1 MDQSAAE
8 LVSGTVCA
16 GAVAARGA
24 GAAARGAGVE
34 LLARKPPAGTA
45 RLLLA
50 PYGVLRVR
58 VEPAVRCLVLVGAW
72 AAAWSVCTDCSAL
85 LAWSTIAGGGE

>member
-50 PYGVLRVR
+50 P
-58 VEPAVRCLVLVGAW
+58 
-72 AAAWSVCTDCSAL
+72 
-85 LAWSTIAGGGE
+85 